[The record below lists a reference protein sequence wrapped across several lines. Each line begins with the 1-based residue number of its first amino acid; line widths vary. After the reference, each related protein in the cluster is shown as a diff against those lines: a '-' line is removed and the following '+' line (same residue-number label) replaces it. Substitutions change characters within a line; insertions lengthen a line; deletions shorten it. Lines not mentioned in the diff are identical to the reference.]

1 MNGFRRL
8 LVAGGAIAA
17 AIAGEP
23 VPVSVR
29 TAPGRFE
36 IAAVDASVAHALATS
51 AEEAWRVLAGPLA
64 LPVSFPS
71 PVFVRVDAA
80 DSVGDPAPFRVV
92 VEPGGVVSV
101 RIPRVA
107 VGQPTAQR
115 AVVQGLLLRLAV
127 AQRGVNERLSA
138 PLWLEHACVGWWRT
152 RAAGAQLDALK
163 QESAQLPVP
172 TLAALLTWRR
182 GGAEPRELTAGAV
195 WLLTFLQ
202 MESGRAREWPDL
214 LQRLLGG
221 EEPLAAL
228 SAAYPGRF
236 GDAGEREMWW
246 ATGCQHAQRVRT
258 LPAHDSAESRAQL
271 GTLAR
276 FVFAGPSEE
285 ADRVVPLRE
294 VLARKG
300 EAIVA
305 AELTLRSAAVERLIP
320 ALHPF
325 YRNAGLALA
334 EAFRATTKD
343 EVRRAALGA
352 AWEQDWRDASELEAA
367 TAAALDKLEARA
379 RPGP

>member
-1 MNGFRRL
+1 MKELRRL
-8 LVAGGAIAA
+8 LAAGGLLAA
-17 AIAGEP
+17 AFAAEP

-36 IAAVDASVAHALATS
+36 LAAVDASVAHALATS

-64 LPVSFPS
+64 LPAAFPS
-71 PVFVRVDAA
+71 PVFVRVDAP
-80 DSVGDPAPFRVV
+80 DSAGDLAPFRVV

-101 RIPRVA
+101 RIPRAA
-107 VGQPTAQR
+107 VGHATAQR
-115 AVVQGLLLRLAV
+115 ALVQGLLMRLAV
-127 AQRGVNERLSA
+127 AQRGVNERLAA
-138 PLWLEHACVGWWRT
+138 PLWLEHACVGWWLT
-152 RAAGAQLDALK
+152 RSAAAQLDALK

-172 TLAALLTWRR
+172 TIEVLLTWRR
-182 GGAEPRELTAGAV
+182 GGPEPRDLSAGAV

-202 MESGRAREWPDL
+202 AESGRAREWPDL

-236 GDAGEREMWW
+236 ADAAEREMWW

-258 LPAHDSAESRAQL
+258 VPAHDSAESRAQL
-271 GTLAR
+271 GTLSR
-276 FVFAGPSEE
+276 FVFAGASEE

-305 AELTLRSAAVERLIP
+305 AEVTRRSTELERLIP

-334 EAFRATTKD
+334 EAFRAATKD
-343 EVRRAALGA
+343 ARRREALCA
-352 AWEQDWRDASELEAA
+352 AWEQDWRDATELEVA
-367 TAAALDKLEARA
+367 TAAALDKLETRV
-379 RPGP
+379 RP

>member
-1 MNGFRRL
+1 MNGLRCL
-8 LVAGGAIAA
+8 LAAGALIATAIG
-17 AIAGEP
+17 GEP

-36 IAAVDASVAHALATS
+36 IAAVDASVAHVLAAS

-64 LPVSFPS
+64 LPAAFPS
-71 PVFVRVDAA
+71 PVFVRVDAP
-80 DSVGDPAPFRVV
+80 DSAGDPAPFRVV

-101 RIPRVA
+101 RIPRA
-107 VGQPTAQR
+107 ALGQPTAQR
-115 AVVQGLLLRLAV
+115 ALVQGLLMRLAV

-152 RAAGAQLDALK
+152 RAAAAQLDALK

-172 TLAALLTWRR
+172 TIAALLTWRR
-182 GGAEPRELTAGAV
+182 GGAEPRDLTAGAV
-195 WLLTFLQ
+195 WLLTFFQ
-202 MESGRAREWPDL
+202 TESGRSREWPDL
-214 LQRLLGG
+214 LQRLLAG
-221 EEPLAAL
+221 EEPLGAL

-236 GDAGEREMWW
+236 ADAEEREMWW

-276 FVFAGPSEE
+276 FVFAGSNEE
-285 ADRVVPLRE
+285 VDRVVPLRE
-294 VLARKG
+294 VLSRKG

-305 AELTLRSAAVERLIP
+305 AEVTRRTTELARLIP

-334 EAFRATTKD
+334 EAFRATTRD
-343 EVRRAALGA
+343 ADRREALCV
-352 AWEQDWRDASELEAA
+352 AWEQDWRDATELEGA
-367 TAAALDKLEARA
+367 TAAALDKREAKA
-379 RPGP
+379 RP